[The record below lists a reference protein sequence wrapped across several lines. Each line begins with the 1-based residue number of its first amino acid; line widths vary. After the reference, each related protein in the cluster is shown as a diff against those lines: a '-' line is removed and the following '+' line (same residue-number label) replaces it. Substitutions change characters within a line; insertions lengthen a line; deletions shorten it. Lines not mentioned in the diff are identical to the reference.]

1 MCVLGFTYTY
11 HSRQWWYKFQ
21 EPEFICELKPM
32 LPSEYRLQ
40 ALFFF
45 KTSLLMDFVYELV
58 FKCILVNVEWK
69 KDELH
74 SLVLRL
80 RPIRSAAPFR
90 TKRIVCFYTLESD
103 KTGLQDFVLIGMMM
117 FASAVSVYG
126 DITEEP
132 FYMVKKINK
141 HQQTVF
147 LILVWMWFFFLA
159 WWNVGKTWN
168 GLKCLGLL
176 FPIQPRFFVQLQH
189 FWNVLNKTCSLGR

>member
-1 MCVLGFTYTY
+1 
-11 HSRQWWYKFQ
+11 
-21 EPEFICELKPM
+21 
-32 LPSEYRLQ
+32 
-40 ALFFF
+40 
-45 KTSLLMDFVYELV
+45 MDFVYELV

-147 LILVWMWFFFLA
+147 LILVWMWFFFSSMMECWEDMEWIKMFGLA
-159 WWNVGKTWN
+159 LSHSAQILCTASTL
-168 GLKCLGLL
+168 LKCS
-176 FPIQPRFFVQLQH
+176 
-189 FWNVLNKTCSLGR
+189 K